1 MEYQMRNWYYYT
13 WLSGDFNV
21 EQHVHSLDKMGWA
34 MGDKPPIHAS
44 GSGGRQQRTDPKYGN
59 IFDHFNIVYEYENGV
74 KAFARC
80 RHFRGCSNDVT
91 DHIFGT
97 KGRVDVMRHRIY
109 DMTGNEIWRF
119 KGRSKSM
126 YQVEHDEFFASIR
139 SGKLINNGDYMS
151 KSSMLGIMGRT
162 VAYTGKQLS
171 WQQMMDSKLD
181 LKPPSYEFGKLD
193 MRPIAVPGVTPF
205 V

>member
-1 MEYQMRNWYYYT
+1 
-13 WLSGDFNV
+13 
-21 EQHVHSLDKMGWA
+21 
-34 MGDKPPIHAS
+34 
-44 GSGGRQQRTDPKYGN
+44 
-59 IFDHFNIVYEYENGV
+59 
-74 KAFARC
+74 
-80 RHFRGCSNDVT
+80 
-91 DHIFGT
+91 
-97 KGRVDVMRHRIY
+97 MRHRIY
-109 DMTGNEIWRF
+109 DMAGNEVWRF

-126 YQVEHDEFFASIR
+126 YQVEHGEFFASIR